1 VSLEVRA
8 SRLLS
13 DSANELEPVLAQ
25 YWWVLFVRGALAVAF
40 GTITLAWPNLALAV
54 IVLFVA
60 TWFAAD
66 GVIALV
72 QAFTSARRW
81 PHVLDGS
88 LSIAAAAFVVF
99 YPRMAGMALTL
110 TIAVWFMAKGVAQVL
125 IAFRFGGTHAG
136 GWLLGVI
143 GVTTAGFGAFLA
155 HDPNDALG
163 MMWLISGFAVVL
175 GLSFVAL
182 GWWFER

>member
-1 VSLEVRA
+1 MRA

-13 DSANELEPVLAQ
+13 DHAPELGPVLAQ

-40 GTITLAWPNLALAV
+40 GAITLTWPSLALDV

-66 GVIALV
+66 GAVAFV

-88 LSIAAAAFVVF
+88 LSIAAAAFVIF
-99 YPRMAGMALTL
+99 YPRMAGLVLTL
-110 TIAVWFMAKGVAQVL
+110 TIAMWLIAKGVAQVL

-136 GWLLGVI
+136 AWLLGVLGI
-143 GVTTAGFGAFLA
+143 TMAGFGAFLA
-155 HDPNDALG
+155 HDLNDALG
-163 MMWLISGFAVVL
+163 MMWLISGFAVLL